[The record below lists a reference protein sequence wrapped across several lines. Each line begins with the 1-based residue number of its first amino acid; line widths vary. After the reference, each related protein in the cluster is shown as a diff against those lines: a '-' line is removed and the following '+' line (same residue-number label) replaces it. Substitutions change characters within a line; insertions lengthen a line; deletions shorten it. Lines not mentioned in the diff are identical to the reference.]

1 MQFGYFDDERH
12 EYVITRPDTPRSWS
26 NYLGST
32 EYGAIITNNAGGYSF
47 FHSAAQ
53 GRFTRWRP
61 NNIPMDQPG
70 RYFYIRDRDSGEF
83 WSASWQPVSKPL
95 GDEGYKSVCR
105 HGTAYTAIESEYE
118 NIRTESTYFVPLE
131 KHFECWLLKITNT
144 GQRCRKISVFPFI
157 EYSNHWQLWMD
168 WVNLQYTQYILRMK
182 VVEGII
188 DHCINPSLPVVRG
201 DFAADPQSRH
211 TFFALVGSPVAGF
224 DTDLEKFI
232 GPYHSYADPV
242 VVAEG
247 KCTNSIA
254 VGDNGCGVF
263 QSDLE
268 IHPGE
273 SKEMLVLMGIGQ
285 AEVEGRSAV
294 GEFYNPQVARMELDR
309 LKEHWHELLKSLK
322 VETPDHDFN
331 SMMNTWSPYNCL
343 ITYAWS
349 RAASIV
355 YAGERDG
362 LGYRDTLQDIL
373 GVLAMIPD
381 EARRRLEL
389 MITGQVSS
397 GGALPVVKQ
406 YDHNPG
412 HEKAPSENEYR
423 SDDTL
428 WLFNTI
434 PAYVDETGD
443 VTFYDKILPYADRGE
458 ASVLGHMRRAI
469 EFSLARSG
477 VHGLPCGLAADWNDC
492 IQLGQKGESVFVA
505 FQLRYALKCYSGI
518 CGSLGREDE
527 RRWATN
533 ELETLDSNIAEHA
546 WDGEWFVRGF
556 REDGL
561 TFGSRKN
568 EEGQI
573 FLNPQTWAVM
583 SGYVSNEIAEHVMET
598 VLGRLRTEYGLVIC
612 DPPFD
617 KTDISVMK
625 AALFNKGMKENGS
638 IFCHTQG
645 WAVIA
650 ETLLGHGREAYEL
663 FRAYLPAAYNDKVEI
678 RGIEPYVYC
687 QSTHGPE
694 SPRFGAS
701 RLPWLSGSAA
711 WSYFA
716 ATQYILGIRPE
727 AGGLRIDPCIPPG
740 WKSYKVERRFRGKV
754 MQIEVRNPD
763 GVEKGVR
770 QLALNGET
778 IKGNLIPQDCME
790 EVNAVS
796 IVMGK

>member
-47 FHSAAQ
+47 FHSAAR

-70 RYFYIRDRDSGEF
+70 RYFYIRDRNSGEF
-83 WSASWQPVSKPL
+83 WSASWQPVGKPL
-95 GDEGYKSVCR
+95 GEDEFTSVCR
-105 HGTAYTAIESEYE
+105 HGTAYTVIESEYE
-118 NIRTESTYFVPLE
+118 NVRSESTYFVPLDR
-131 KHFECWLLKITNT
+131 HFECWLLKLTNT
-144 GQRCRKISVFPFI
+144 GQRCRKLSVFPFI

-168 WVNLQYTQYILRMK
+168 WVNLQYTQYIVKMK
-182 VVEGII
+182 VVDGII

-211 TFFALVGSPVAGF
+211 TFFALVGAKPAGF

-232 GPYHSYADPV
+232 GAYRSYADPLA
-242 VVAEG
+242 VAGG

-254 VGDNGCGVF
+254 VGDNGCGAI
-263 QSDLE
+263 QADID

-273 SKEMLVLMGIGQ
+273 SRELLVIMGIGQ
-285 AEVEGRSAV
+285 AEVEGRAAV
-294 GEFYNPQVARMELDR
+294 NEFYDPQIARMELER
-309 LKEHWHELLKSLK
+309 LKEHWHALLGAVK
-322 VETPDHDFN
+322 VETPDPEFN

-362 LGYRDTLQDIL
+362 LGYRDTVQDIL
-373 GVLAMIPD
+373 GVLPLIPR
-381 EARRRLEL
+381 EAGRRLEL

-397 GGALPVVKQ
+397 GGALPVVRQ
-406 YDHNPG
+406 YEHHPG
-412 HEKAPSENEYR
+412 QEKAPAEGEYR

-428 WLFNTI
+428 WLFDTV
-434 PAYVDETGD
+434 PAYVDETGA
-443 VTFYDKILPYADRGE
+443 TEFYNKMLPYADKGE
-458 ASVLGHMRRAI
+458 ATVLGHLRRAI

-477 VHGLPCGLAADWNDC
+477 AHGLPCGLAADWNDC

-505 FQLRYALKCYSGI
+505 FQLRHALRTYAEISR
-518 CGSLGREDE
+518 SLGKDDE
-527 RRWATN
+527 FRWSTG
-533 ELETLDSNIAEHA
+533 ELETLDSNITAHA
-546 WDGEWFVRGF
+546 WDGGWFIRGI
-556 REDGL
+556 REDGT
-561 TFGSRKN
+561 TFGSRN
-568 EEGQI
+568 NDEGQL
-573 FLNPQTWAVM
+573 FLNPQTWAVL
-583 SGYVSNEIAEHVMET
+583 SGYVSGEVAEQVMEN
-598 VLGRLRTEYGLVIC
+598 VLGRLRTEFGLIIC
-612 DPPFD
+612 DPPYD

-650 ETLLGHGREAYEL
+650 ESILGHGREAYDI
-663 FRAYLPAAYNDKVEI
+663 FRSYMPAAFNTKAEL

-716 ATQYILGIRPE
+716 ATNYILGIRPE
-727 AGGLRIDPCIPPG
+727 SDGLRVDPCVPPD
-740 WKSYKVERRFRGKV
+740 WKSFKVVRRFRGRAL
-754 MQIEVRNPD
+754 QFTFENPD
-763 GVEKGVR
+763 GVERGIRGIVV
-770 QLALNGET
+770 NGKP
-778 IKGNLIPQDCME
+778 IDGNLIPVDRMADSN
-790 EVNAVS
+790 VVRV
-796 IVMGK
+796 VMG